1 MKKRLILIALL
12 ATATST
18 YAANFGTP
26 GTAAK
31 PAAAPAIS
39 TAPVT
44 AVTPPISLG
53 PQVADIFRIVKPD
66 GATVIQ
72 QGSMT
77 SNTASVATINVS
89 EKDSFLI
96 AGGMCAFNVKYD
108 EISSAAAT
116 GTTNRLYSNDRLI
129 AQNTKIDLVP
139 GVIRSIWTQ
148 PYLTPGMNTV
158 RVVVNADGA
167 APSTKWV
174 RINVDGTCGAV
185 VHPPVV
191 TTPPPAPPK
200 PPVVTTPPP
209 APVVTFKPGSAE
221 WNNLNNAW
229 GYSNYGT
236 TQLKGK
242 GYARYDELAKLNSY
256 LTVVIN
262 AKSVERGAYN
272 SLMTAWNTF
281 VTDPAFKAA
290 MVAAVASTSNHK

>member
-18 YAANFGTP
+18 YAANFGAP
-26 GTAAK
+26 ATAGK
-31 PAAAPAIS
+31 PVAAPAMS
-39 TAPVT
+39 APIT
-44 AVTPPISLG
+44 AVTSPTSLG
-53 PQVADIFRIVKPD
+53 PQVADTFRIVKPD

-77 SNTASVATINVS
+77 SNTGSVATINVS

-96 AGGMCAFNVKYD
+96 SGGMCAFNVKYD
-108 EISSAAAT
+108 EVSSAVAT

-129 AQNTKIDLVP
+129 AQNTKIDLVA
-139 GVIRSIWTQ
+139 GVVKSIWTQ

-174 RINVDGTCGAV
+174 RVNVAGTCGAV
-185 VHPPVV
+185 VTTHPPVV
-191 TTPPPAPPK
+191 TPPP
-200 PPVVTTPPP
+200 PPP
-209 APVVTFKPGSAE
+209 PPPVVTFKPGSAE
-221 WNNLNNAW
+221 WTNLTNAW

-242 GYARYDELAKLNSY
+242 GYARYDELVKLNSY
-256 LTVVIN
+256 ITVAIN
-262 AKSVERGAYN
+262 AKSIEKGAYN

-281 VTDPAFKAA
+281 VTDPAFRAA
-290 MVAAVASTSNHK
+290 MTAIVPSTTDHK